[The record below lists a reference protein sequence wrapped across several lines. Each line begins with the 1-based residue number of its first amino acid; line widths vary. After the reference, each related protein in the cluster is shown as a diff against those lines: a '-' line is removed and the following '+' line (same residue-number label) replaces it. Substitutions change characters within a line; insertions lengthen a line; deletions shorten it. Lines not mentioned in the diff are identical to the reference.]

1 MDFNPKNITTMNKK
15 QKEILYKEF
24 KVNEHFSITRDDYE
38 GMPCAMIA
46 FNWSDEKMQD
56 LANKIEQELCPY
68 DENNEE
74 GMLDDFW
81 ATMENVAVRNGMG
94 YYEDL
99 SDEEFDKLEKEWKEI
114 S

>member
-1 MDFNPKNITTMNKK
+1 MNKK

-38 GMPCAMIA
+38 GMPCSMIA
-46 FNWSDEKMQD
+46 FNWTDEQMQD
-56 LANKIEQELCPY
+56 LANKIDKGLCPY
-68 DENNEE
+68 DENDGEAME
-74 GMLDDFW
+74 DDFW
-81 ATMENVAVRNGMG
+81 ATMENVAVRNGMR

-99 SDEEFDKLEKEWKEI
+99 TEEEFRKLKKEWKEI